1 MPPRNTSE
9 APFMVIW
16 EITRACDLVCRHCR
30 AEAQPW
36 AHPGELSTEQG
47 FSLLEQVS
55 SFGRPAPLLV
65 LTGGDPFKRSDLFQ
79 LVQKASS
86 LGLIPAV
93 SPSGTPLL
101 TRERLRELKERG
113 ARAISLSLDASTA
126 AAHDRFRGV
135 PGSFDLTLEGA
146 RAARDLGL
154 KLQINTTVGR
164 HNLTDLEALARLVHG
179 LGVMT
184 WSIFFLVPTG
194 RGRQEEELTPA
205 ESEQVLHF
213 LAEAAR
219 YLPVKTTEGHHF
231 KRVLLMREAGKLTL
245 PVSPL
250 ADLPLRLARTP
261 LHLNGANGFVFVS
274 HTGEVFPTG
283 FLPLTGGNVKER
295 SLVDI
300 YRHAPLF
307 QQLRDPAQLKGR
319 CGACDYREVCGG
331 SRGRAFAVT
340 GDPLA
345 EDPLCGYV
353 PAG

>member
-1 MPPRNTSE
+1 
-9 APFMVIW
+9 MVIW
-16 EITRACDLVCRHCR
+16 EVTRACDLVCRHCR
-30 AEAQPW
+30 AEAQPL
-36 AHPGELSTEQG
+36 AHPGELTTEQG
-47 FSLLEQVS
+47 FRLLEQVS

-65 LTGGDPFKRSDLFQ
+65 LTGGDPFKRADLFE
-79 LVQKASS
+79 LVSKASL

-101 TRERLRELKERG
+101 SRERLRELKQRG
-113 ARAISLSLDASTA
+113 ARAISLSLDASTREV
-126 AAHDRFRGV
+126 HDRFRGV
-135 PGSFDLTLEGA
+135 AGSFELTLAGA

-154 KLQINTTVGR
+154 KLQVNTTVGR
-164 HNLTDLEALARLVHG
+164 HNLADLEAVARLVHS

-184 WSIFFLVPTG
+184 WSVFFLVPTG
-194 RGRQEEELTPA
+194 RGRQEEELSPQ
-205 ESEQVLHF
+205 ESEEVLQF

-231 KRVLLMREAGKLTL
+231 KRVLLMREEGRLAL
-245 PVSPL
+245 PASPL
-250 ADLPLRLARTP
+250 ADLPLRATRTP

-283 FLPLTGGNVKER
+283 FLPLTGGNVKRR

-300 YRHAPLF
+300 YRLAPLF

-319 CGACDYREVCGG
+319 CGACEYREVCGG

-345 EDPLCGYV
+345 EDPLCGYIPTEFV
-353 PAG
+353 AAATMR